1 MIREHPLHKFP
12 HVPDNSTVMYSPS
25 VGLYNR
31 CTRLH
36 GQQHCGPFSHHGLAT
51 DSEVFP
57 GWWKA
62 ALVLLCTGL
71 SIMAVTVLTSVLSCC
86 VQSIFRK
93 SIFTVSGAAQTIA
106 GRPSEYLW
114 GHYLNP
120 QRLSI

>member
-1 MIREHPLHKFP
+1 MFL

-31 CTRLH
+31 CIRLR

-51 DSEVFP
+51 DSEVYP

-71 SIMAVTVLTSVLSCC
+71 AIMAATVLTSVLSCC

-106 GRPSEYLW
+106 GRPSECLRS
-114 GHYLNP
+114 HDLIPNC
-120 QRLSI
+120 